1 MKKLFMIA
9 VLVLLSVCV
18 MAPQAKAGEVDM
30 LIQKLV
36 EKGILTPGEGQ
47 VLITETKEEVK
58 KQIASGKY
66 ENLPTWLQT
75 MKLKG
80 DFRFRYQFDRH
91 TSTSNEN
98 RARMRV
104 RLGVEAKANEKMKVA
119 VGIATGRSGDPRST
133 NITLGQT
140 GDNTSADRTNV
151 PGSFKNIVLDYA
163 YGEYAFNNNV
173 SLAAGKFS
181 NPLWRVTDLLWDGDI
196 NPEGVNVKLTHK
208 LSSSMDLFMNNLLFI
223 LDENTS
229 VESKYPM
236 MGAIQPGVNYKIS
249 DTLGLKGA
257 VTGYFFSGVEK
268 RAKFG
273 GSGSTNT
280 FNRVG
285 STDYYKYN
293 YNSVNPSM
301 EFSIKEPFGGIVP
314 SAKIFSEGVFNVSK
328 DVKGAR
334 GGFAAGLTF
343 GADRVS
349 SKGDWQAKL
358 IYAKLSRDAW
368 MDIFPDSDR
377 YSGKTNMKSYEAIFS
392 YGLGKNTSLDFDYYY
407 SQSLDKVAASS
418 SGPAGYRPSH
428 MLQVDWNL
436 KF

>member
-9 VLVLLSVCV
+9 VLALLSVCV

-36 EKGILTPGEGQ
+36 EKGILTPGEGAT
-47 VLITETKEEVK
+47 LIVETKEEVK
-58 KQIASGKY
+58 KQLASGKS
-66 ENLPTWLQT
+66 ESVPSWVQT

-98 RARMRV
+98 RARMRARV
-104 RLGVEAKANEKMKVA
+104 GVEAKANDKMKVGI
-119 VGIATGRSGDPRST
+119 GIATGKVNDPRST

-140 GDNTSADRTNV
+140 GSKDSTFNTNT
-151 PGSFKNIVLDYA
+151 PGSFKNIILDYA
-163 YGEYAFNNNV
+163 YGEYAFNNNL
-173 SLAAGKFS
+173 SLIAGKFS

-196 NPEGVNVKLTHK
+196 NPEGVAVNLTHK
-208 LSSSMDLFMNNLLFI
+208 LSTSIDLFMNNLLFI

-236 MGAIQPGVNYKIS
+236 MGAIQPGFNYAIS
-249 DTLGLKGA
+249 DSLKLKGA

-268 RAKFG
+268 RASFRNR
-273 GSGSTNT
+273 STNT
-280 FNRVG
+280 LNG
-285 STDYYKYN
+285 SVYKYN

-314 SAKIFSEGVFNVSK
+314 SASIFSEGVFNVSE
-328 DVKGAR
+328 DVDNAR
-334 GGFAAGLTF
+334 GGFAAGVKF
-343 GADRVS
+343 GAERVS
-349 SKGDWQAKL
+349 NKGDWQARL
-358 IYAKLSRDAW
+358 IYGKLSRDAW
-368 MDIFPDSDR
+368 LDIFPDSDR
-377 YSGKTNMKSYEAIFS
+377 YSGRTNMKSYEAIFS

-407 SQSLDKVAASS
+407 SQDLNKVATSS

>member
-80 DFRFRYQFDRH
+80 DFRFRYQYDRD
-91 TSTSNEN
+91 SNTNTEN
-98 RARMRV
+98 RARMRARV
-104 RLGVEAKANEKMKVA
+104 GVEAKVNDKMQVGI
-119 VGIATGRSGDPRST
+119 GIATGKVSDPRST

-140 GDNTSADRTNV
+140 GSKDSSYGKNT
-151 PGSFKNIVLDYA
+151 PGSFKNIILDYA

-173 SLAAGKFS
+173 SITAGKFS
-181 NPLWRVTDLLWDGDI
+181 NPLWRATDLLWDGDI
-196 NPEGVNVKLTHK
+196 NPEGLNVKLTHK

-223 LDENTS
+223 LDEDTS
-229 VESKYPM
+229 KESKYPM

-249 DTLGLKGA
+249 DSMKLKGA
-257 VTGYFFSGVEK
+257 VTGYFFSGVQK
-268 RAKFG
+268 RATFRNQ
-273 GSGSTNT
+273 STNT
-280 FNRVG
+280 TIG
-285 STDYYKYN
+285 STYKYN

-301 EFSIKEPFGGIVP
+301 ELSIKEPFGGIVP
-314 SAKIFSEGVFNVSK
+314 LAKIFSEGVFNVSK
-328 DVKGAR
+328 DVKNAR
-334 GGFAAGLTF
+334 GGFSAGLSF
-343 GADRVS
+343 GAEKVS
-349 SKGDWQAKL
+349 NKGDWQAKL

-377 YSGKTNMKSYEAIFS
+377 YSGQTNMKSYEAIFS

-407 SQSLDKVAASS
+407 SQSLSKSNAT
-418 SGPAGYRPSH
+418 SGSH
-428 MLQVDWNL
+428 APTHLFQVDWNL